1 MFALHKSVRLKRD
14 ILEVLENTDEYISTK
29 QLTDILVYPSFN
41 SVKQAC
47 AELKQQFEQFYH
59 KEDAEFSIKVSEGV
73 KLIRHSANTHHLIEE
88 LVANDLAYTL
98 LFNLLVKRTL
108 VTDLF
113 LENNYI
119 TRTTLYNRIRI
130 LNDSLH
136 RYGLHIALSSRI
148 SFRGA
153 EHHIRMFGYI
163 FLFNCHRMI
172 QFFPD
177 ITLANQ
183 MNIEQVTTN
192 IFDYLKIP
200 ISKNQKQKL
209 AILTYITTESIKTHS
224 HIPENSLFQHTNS
237 IIYPDKPDF
246 LSHWSM
252 SDWQFYVAFLY
263 IYNLI
268 DSQYNDQLILKSE
281 FLFEEA
287 IQTWLISFEKYL
299 FPLFESEK
307 KATKILLDKQLIYTM
322 NFPFEEKLLDN
333 FNELNDY
340 TDYQQFPELI
350 ERFDFFWQELTEKQK
365 IYQNSEYI
373 RRMSLLTAIK
383 LVDFEQLT
391 PKLKIY
397 IFSDIS
403 DLHKNYLRARL
414 KTTLT
419 TYALTFVENY
429 KEAQLIISTIEFLEE
444 LNESQRLLQ
453 VCSNFSLID
462 MSIVERAA
470 QKITSTAIDG

>member
-1 MFALHKSVRLKRD
+1 
-14 ILEVLENTDEYISTK
+14 
-29 QLTDILVYPSFN
+29 
-41 SVKQAC
+41 
-47 AELKQQFEQFYH
+47 
-59 KEDAEFSIKVSEGV
+59 
-73 KLIRHSANTHHLIEE
+73 
-88 LVANDLAYTL
+88 
-98 LFNLLVKRTL
+98 
-108 VTDLF
+108 
-113 LENNYI
+113 
-119 TRTTLYNRIRI
+119 
-130 LNDSLH
+130 
-136 RYGLHIALSSRI
+136 
-148 SFRGA
+148 
-153 EHHIRMFGYI
+153 
-163 FLFNCHRMI
+163 
-172 QFFPD
+172 
-177 ITLANQ
+177 
-183 MNIEQVTTN
+183 
-192 IFDYLKIP
+192 
-200 ISKNQKQKL
+200 
-209 AILTYITTESIKTHS
+209 
-224 HIPENSLFQHTNS
+224 
-237 IIYPDKPDF
+237 
-246 LSHWSM
+246 
-252 SDWQFYVAFLY
+252 
-263 IYNLI
+263 
-268 DSQYNDQLILKSE
+268 
-281 FLFEEA
+281 
-287 IQTWLISFEKYL
+287 
-299 FPLFESEK
+299 
-307 KATKILLDKQLIYTM
+307 M